1 MSQSLFPAAREIKS
15 YEITGKGSVVFL
27 DGRRHI
33 YKPYAGKTA
42 YHHAGFLTFR
52 KRRCKKNI
60 FIYAA

>member
-42 YHHAGFLTFR
+42 YRHAGFLTFR